1 MWELENKEGRVAK
14 NWCLWN
20 VELEKTLE
28 SPLDSKEINQSVL
41 KEINSECSLKGLIL
55 KLKLQ
60 YFGHLMWTADSL
72 EKTPMLGK
80 IEGRRWRGKQRMRW
94 LASITNS
101 MNMNLGKLQDM
112 FRDKEDLHAADHGI
126 MQSQTQ
132 LGNWT
137 TINMVIS
144 FWVYFF
150 YYFINRLPCSSL
162 SPGAYSNSC
171 HVHWVGDAIQPSH
184 FLLSPSPPAF
194 NVYQHQGLFKCIIDF
209 SRGSVDFSNCGTWA
223 Q

>member
-144 FWVYFF
+144 FWV
-150 YYFINRLPCSSL
+150 
-162 SPGAYSNSC
+162 
-171 HVHWVGDAIQPSH
+171 
-184 FLLSPSPPAF
+184 
-194 NVYQHQGLFKCIIDF
+194 
-209 SRGSVDFSNCGTWA
+209 
-223 Q
+223 